1 MAANTSSSVIAPS
14 LSSSQSDQ
22 PSSSFSVSVGSDNW
36 AGEVIDNVVGDSD
49 QGPQQQQQQQQSDQ
63 QQQPHVSEQQLD
75 SVQAK
80 TLEKKRIFH
89 KNRFLELK
97 NLPEGVTE
105 QVTVIVL
112 CKVVSHLSTLA
123 VAV

>member
-14 LSSSQSDQ
+14 LSSSQSDHQ
-22 PSSSFSVSVGSDNW
+22 SSSFSVSVGRDNW

-49 QGPQQQQQQQQSDQ
+49 RGQQQQQQSEQ
-63 QQQPHVSEQQLD
+63 QQQPPVSEQQLD

-80 TLEKKRIFH
+80 ILEKKRIFH

-105 QVTVIVL
+105 QV
-112 CKVVSHLSTLA
+112 
-123 VAV
+123 

>member
-14 LSSSQSDQ
+14 LSSSQSDP

-49 QGPQQQQQQQQSDQ
+49 QGQQQQQQQSDQ

>member
-14 LSSSQSDQ
+14 LASSQSDPQ
-22 PSSSFSVSVGSDNW
+22 SSSFSVSVGRDNW

-49 QGPQQQQQQQQSDQ
+49 QGQQHQQQRE
-63 QQQPHVSEQQLD
+63 QQQPPVREQQLD
-75 SVQAK
+75 PVQAK

-105 QVTVIVL
+105 QVL
-112 CKVVSHLSTLA
+112 
-123 VAV
+123 

>member
-14 LSSSQSDQ
+14 LSSSQSDHQ
-22 PSSSFSVSVGSDNW
+22 SSSFSVSIGRDNW

-49 QGPQQQQQQQQSDQ
+49 RGQQQQQQSDQ
-63 QQQPHVSEQQLD
+63 QQQPLVSEQQLD

-105 QVTVIVL
+105 QV
-112 CKVVSHLSTLA
+112 
-123 VAV
+123 

>member
-14 LSSSQSDQ
+14 LASSQSDPQ
-22 PSSSFSVSVGSDNW
+22 SSSFSVSVGRDNW

-49 QGPQQQQQQQQSDQ
+49 RGQQHQQQSVQQQQQQPS
-63 QQQPHVSEQQLD
+63 VSEQQLD
-75 SVQAK
+75 PVQAK

-105 QVTVIVL
+105 QVL
-112 CKVVSHLSTLA
+112 
-123 VAV
+123 

>member
-1 MAANTSSSVIAPS
+1 MAANTSSSVIAAS

-22 PSSSFSVSVGSDNW
+22 QSSSFSVSVGSDNW

-49 QGPQQQQQQQQSDQ
+49 QGQQQHQQQQSDQ
-63 QQQPHVSEQQLD
+63 QHQPHVSEQQLD

>member
-14 LSSSQSDQ
+14 LSSSQSDHQ
-22 PSSSFSVSVGSDNW
+22 SSSFSVSVGRDNW

-49 QGPQQQQQQQQSDQ
+49 RGQQQQQQSEQ
-63 QQQPHVSEQQLD
+63 QQQPPVSEQQLD

-105 QVTVIVL
+105 QV
-112 CKVVSHLSTLA
+112 
-123 VAV
+123 

>member
-14 LSSSQSDQ
+14 LSSSQSDHQ
-22 PSSSFSVSVGSDNW
+22 SSSFSVSVGRDNW

-49 QGPQQQQQQQQSDQ
+49 QGQQQQQQSDQ
-63 QQQPHVSEQQLD
+63 QQQQPPVSEQQLD

-105 QVTVIVL
+105 QV
-112 CKVVSHLSTLA
+112 
-123 VAV
+123 